1 AATHPGLGWGL
12 AIAIAG
18 IAGLPPFALFA
29 SEFLLVTETA
39 RAAWWLL
46 APLGLGLFLA
56 VAAKIATLQRLC
68 LGDPTPDAPAAMAPH
83 AALAA
88 IVPLW

>member
-1 AATHPGLGWGL
+1 GGAAANLAGLLHMAGHSVVKSAIFFGIGHAAQLKGSQKIADIGGLAATHPGLGWGL

-46 APLGLGLFLA
+46 AP
-56 VAAKIATLQRLC
+56 
-68 LGDPTPDAPAAMAPH
+68 
-83 AALAA
+83 
-88 IVPLW
+88 